1 MPKNNVVMIKINADQ
16 ITNHLGSPYYLL
28 VGSDPYLQHYAQTQ
42 LRHTFKQKGFD
53 EQLTYTI
60 DNQTDWST
68 IYDSCQALNLFS
80 NNTLIFLDFG
90 DNALNTALITKLNTL
105 SDVLTPE
112 IALIISLN
120 KITKTQENAT
130 WYKALNDKLVV
141 VNCVT
146 PDTLQLP
153 HWIKSH
159 LQHRQISIEPQ
170 AIELLCYY
178 YEGNLLALTQ
188 IIEQLKLL
196 YPNHT
201 ISYDQVENNINDS
214 AVFTPYHWI
223 DAMVA
228 NKSKRATHILHQLK
242 MNDLEPLILIRIF
255 QRELILLINLK
266 KSSEK
271 KSLKQ
276 AFDEYKIWQNKRALY
291 TAYLTR
297 CDIKNLFTTLAKLT
311 DIEIGLKHDS
321 QLQIWD
327 NLTSLMMQFMGL
339 NQC

>member
-1 MPKNNVVMIKINADQ
+1 MIKIGADQ
-16 ITNHLGSPYYLL
+16 INHQLGSPYYLL
-28 VGSDPYLQHYAQTQ
+28 IGSDPYLQHYALTQ
-42 LRHTFKQKGFD
+42 LRNTFGQKGFD
-53 EQLTYTI
+53 EQLTFTI
-60 DNQTDWST
+60 DNQTDWSA

-105 SDVLTPE
+105 SEVLTPD

-130 WYKALNDKLVV
+130 WYKALADKLVI
-141 VNCVT
+141 VNCTT

-153 HWIKSH
+153 QWIKNH
-159 LQHRQISIEPQ
+159 LQIKKMDIEPQ

-188 IIEQLKLL
+188 IIEQLQLL
-196 YPNHT
+196 YPNHKIT
-201 ISYDQVENNINDS
+201 YEQVENNINDS
-214 AVFTPYHWI
+214 AVFSPYHWI

-228 NKSKRATHILHQLK
+228 NKSKRATHILQQLR
-242 MNDLEPLILIRIF
+242 MNDIEPLILMRIF
-255 QRELILLINLK
+255 QRELILIINLK

-271 KSLKQ
+271 NSLKQ
-276 AFDEYKIWQNKRALY
+276 AFDKFKVWQNKRALY
-291 TAYLTR
+291 TSYLNR
-297 CDIKNLFTTLAKLT
+297 NDIKNLFTTLAKLT
-311 DIEIGLKHDS
+311 EIEIGVKHDS
-321 QLQIWD
+321 QLRIWD
-327 NLTSLMMQFMGL
+327 NLNSLMMLFMGL